1 MIRSSPRNGNYNYI
15 SKHHLSEET
24 LNSTRKEN
32 ASLKLDK
39 AGIIGEEV
47 RGILFNNNSDF
58 YFMKS

>member
-1 MIRSSPRNGNYNYI
+1 MIRSSPRNGNYNSI

-39 AGIIGEEV
+39 AGIISEQV
-47 RGILFNNNSDF
+47 RGILFNNNSDL